1 MERVQDIFFG
11 PIPTNIPPGTKIRR
25 WDTSISWGLFI
36 GLEGCFLSLI
46 VLWQPLPILG
56 EINRDVSLLIHA
68 RYWCEIVVA
77 WVSGGNFFAGNADE
91 YIQAVNTLPF
101 GMIWGRLL
109 AAGSVGLGLFFIVT
123 RALLIPRD
131 EIMHVEGARLRTGKD
146 AKLQAQLDAQNALN
160 GAKPFMRIHPDM
172 PLPKTKW
179 TKHMLIYGGVGA
191 GKTQILIPILRRIFK
206 ANRKAILYD
215 VKGDYTS
222 FFDTALLI
230 SPWDERSAIW
240 DIGQDICTRDAAQE
254 FASSIIPPN
263 DKDPFWTNAAQFLM
277 TGVLFSLQAEK
288 GTSWGWQELAER
300 CNYDQTKLL
309 DLMQR
314 FYPKG
319 ANVIADPTSTQTG
332 SVISTLAA
340 YTRLIDDLAVAWGNA
355 EGKKRFS
362 LRDWLRP
369 DYAGPRQIILQ
380 AGKGEKLTSAYI
392 AAMIN
397 CIVPEII
404 SPALDDN
411 EMGRTLFFVLDEF
424 TSLSKIKIQPLLDK
438 GRSKGV
444 CCILGFQDIAQVR
457 KVYGQDDAKSITS
470 MVGTHIVCRV
480 GPGETR
486 EMISTQIIGKRRIAT
501 LNTNVSNGTST
512 TTTTSYHEDERP
524 IILPAQLTSD
534 LGSRKDKSPAGF
546 SIRALYLGDGD
557 VLMLDWPGTDTSKL
571 KKRPTYIEAQ
581 WVKPKATNENK
592 EVSATQPAPSG
603 IAVDQSDPLPDSAE
617 PDIAPETT
625 VHATNE
631 VLAVVSEQPQPESQA
646 TSHEG
651 LELITDTAKE
661 IMKDIMGG
669 SGTAMMGGSG
679 ADMAGGAG
687 TEMTG
692 SMGTE
697 IMMGVGAVLDALTS
711 SPPVQKPKVKV
722 FTGNVS
728 RGR

>member
-1 MERVQDIFFG
+1 MDRVQDIFFG
-11 PIPTNIPPGTKIRR
+11 PVPTNIPPGTKIRR
-25 WDTSISWGLFI
+25 WDTSIGL
-36 GLEGCFLSLI
+36 GLVVGMMGCFLSI
-46 VLWQPLPILG
+46 VVLWHPLPILG
-56 EINRDVSLLIHA
+56 DINRDVTLPIHA
-68 RYWCEIVVA
+68 MYWGEVVLA
-77 WVSGGNFFAGNADE
+77 WVSGNNLFAENATQ
-91 YIQAVNTLPF
+91 YIQAANHLPF

-109 AAGSVGLGLFFIVT
+109 IACSAGLASFFFTT
-123 RALLIPRD
+123 RALLTPID
-131 EIMHVEGARLRTGKD
+131 QIMHVEGARLRTGKD
-146 AKLQAQLDAQNALN
+146 AKLQAKLEAQRAMN

-179 TKHMLIYGGVGA
+179 TKHLLIYGGVGA
-191 GKTQILIPILRRIFK
+191 GKTQVLIPIIRRIVK

-222 FFDTALLI
+222 YFDTALLI

-240 DIGQDICTRDAAQE
+240 GIGRDICTRDAAQE
-254 FASSIIPPN
+254 FASSIIPPS
-263 DKDPFWTNAAQFLM
+263 DKDPFWTNSAQFLL

-288 GTSWGWQELAER
+288 GTSWGWQDLAER
-300 CNYDQTKLL
+300 CNYDQAKLF

-319 ANVIADPTSTQTG
+319 ANVIADSTSTQTG

-340 YTRLIDDLAVAWGNA
+340 YTRLIDDLAVAWGNT
-355 EGKKRFS
+355 EGKKLFS

-404 SPALDDN
+404 SPALTDD

-424 TSLSKIKIQPLLDK
+424 TSLSKIKIQPLVDK
-438 GRSKGV
+438 GRSKG
-444 CCILGFQDIAQVR
+444 CCVVLGLQDLAQLR
-457 KVYGQDDAKSITS
+457 KVYGQEDAKSITS

-486 EMISTQIIGKRRIAT
+486 EMVSSQIIGKRRIAT
-501 LNTNVSNGTST
+501 LNTNVSSNGSANP

-524 IILPAQLTSD
+524 IILPAQLSSE
-534 LGSRKDKSPAGF
+534 LGVRQDKSPAGF
-546 SIRALYLGDGD
+546 SIRALYLSDGD

-571 KKRPTYIEAQ
+571 QKRPSYIEAQ
-581 WVKPKATNENK
+581 WVKPIATTMCQEIT
-592 EVSATQPAPSG
+592 ATQPVAGAAAVAQPEAEVVSHSVEAG
-603 IAVDQSDPLPDSAE
+603 IASEASAK
-617 PDIAPETT
+617 
-625 VHATNE
+625 ATNE
-631 VLAVVSEQPQPESQA
+631 VLAVVSEQPQPAGHA

-651 LELITDTAKE
+651 LEQLTEVAKE
-661 IMKDIMGG
+661 IVTDVLNGHGPDLM
-669 SGTAMMGGSG
+669 AGSG
-679 ADMAGGAG
+679 ADIVAGHGA
-687 TEMTG
+687 EMFSG
-692 SMGTE
+692 
-697 IMMGVGAVLDALTS
+697 IGAVLDILTS
-711 SPPVQKPKVKV
+711 SPPAQKPKVKV